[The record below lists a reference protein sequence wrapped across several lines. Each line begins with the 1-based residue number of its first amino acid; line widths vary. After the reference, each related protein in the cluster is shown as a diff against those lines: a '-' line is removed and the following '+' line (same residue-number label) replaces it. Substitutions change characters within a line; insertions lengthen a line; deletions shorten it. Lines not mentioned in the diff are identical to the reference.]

1 MHETHVVRMSV
12 VSLSLSFSRIRP
24 NSSPHQF
31 WFFIFL
37 FVVFFSFSVAFFLG
51 CLRALLR
58 THINLIPSF
67 VEQHE
72 SYADLFKIKFE
83 FGVDTNIKY
92 IRNFTF
98 LTVACIVYACVCV
111 GVSFMLTIEVKK
123 SRWEGLISFYAMV
136 ADSVETTIL
145 YDASAF
151 RLWTKH

>member
-12 VSLSLSFSRIRP
+12 VSLSLFLS
-24 NSSPHQF
+24 HKTQF
-31 WFFIFL
+31 VSAPVLVFYFFICRFL
-37 FVVFFSFSVAFFLG
+37 FVLCHFFLG

-123 SRWEGLISFYAMV
+123 SR
-136 ADSVETTIL
+136 
-145 YDASAF
+145 
-151 RLWTKH
+151 